1 MRLKMAKHAVLRR
14 IKKGLEPLIAAVI
27 LIAITLVIAIAVV
40 GWMSG
45 LFATTISGT
54 ESLVILPNA
63 SLFKRSG
70 TWHLNLTI
78 RNTGVFNSNV
88 TAVFVAGFSCTSPS
102 LPQTIPAGNTVD
114 ITLLNCGTGGI
125 TPGNRYTIKVMTAA
139 GNTFYSEV
147 IASP

>member
-1 MRLKMAKHAVLRR
+1 LRR

-45 LFATTISGT
+45 LFATTISET

-70 TWHLNLTI
+70 TWYLNLTI
-78 RNTGVFNSNV
+78 RNTGVFNSSV
-88 TAVFVAGFSCTSPS
+88 TAVFVGGFSCTSSS
-102 LPQTIPAGNTVD
+102 LPQTIPAGGTVNIND
-114 ITLLNCGTGGI
+114 LNCGTGGI